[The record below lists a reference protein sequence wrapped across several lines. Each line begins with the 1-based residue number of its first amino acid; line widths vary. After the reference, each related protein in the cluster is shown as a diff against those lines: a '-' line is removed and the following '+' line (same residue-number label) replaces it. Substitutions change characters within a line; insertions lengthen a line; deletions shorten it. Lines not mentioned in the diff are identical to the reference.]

1 MCLFKYMY
9 ERIKKTI
16 LNRDWDKGTEYC
28 CLYQIITTDR
38 LIINFNYNHNHVSLA
53 ISLKQ
58 FESTLL
64 CEWSFN
70 FQVPWVPYDEFVVLA
85 AESTESLKRLF
96 LFMTNYVVNNGHKQM
111 NPNRVNLTNC
121 TYMSKCVNWKNYYL
135 NKITSILM
143 TFEVYWETI
152 GRSNSF
158 DKYLFCSKW
167 TIWRLNC

>member
-1 MCLFKYMY
+1 MLFVTDYNNWQINYQFQWQSQPCLFGNFPQTV
-9 ERIKKTI
+9 RI
-16 LNRDWDKGTEYC
+16 N
-28 CLYQIITTDR
+28 IT
-38 LIINFNYNHNHVSLA
+38 LWMN
-53 ISLKQ
+53 
-58 FESTLL
+58 
-64 CEWSFN
+64 FN

-111 NPNRVNLTNC
+111 NPNRANLTNC